1 MSQGEQFSDSGQT
14 TCAHCGRSMPAAGR
28 FCPHCGYGVETDAR
42 TCRSCGAS
50 VRAGASFCPSC
61 GVGIIGDAVHVSS
74 EGRVEHAGLE
84 YIGFWPRFGATVIDA
99 IITGAGSA
107 IIGAITGVPALG
119 SVLSILYYVLLIGLQ
134 GQTLGKMV
142 LHIRVIDARG
152 NAPGI
157 GRAILRETLGKLV
170 SAVGLLLGYLWIIW
184 DREKR
189 GWHDYIA
196 GTWVVRK

>member
-1 MSQGEQFSDSGQT
+1 MNLGEQFPDSGQT

-28 FCPHCGYGVETDAR
+28 FCPHCGYAAQTDAR

-50 VRAGASFCPSC
+50 IRVGASFCPSC
-61 GVGIIGDAVHVSS
+61 GIAAVTDAVHVSR
-74 EGRVEHAGLE
+74 EPRVEHAGLE
-84 YIGFWPRFGATVIDA
+84 YIGFWPRFAATVIDA

-107 IIGAITGVPALG
+107 IIGAITGQPALG
-119 SVLSILYYVLLIGLQ
+119 SILSILYYVLLIGLQ
-134 GQTLGKMV
+134 GQTVGKMA
-142 LHIRVIDARG
+142 LRIRVIDVRG
-152 NAPGI
+152 NAPGVW
-157 GRAILRETLGKLV
+157 RAILREVLGKLV
-170 SAVGLLLGYLWIIW
+170 STVGLLLGYLWIIW